1 MEKPHKKLDLWNLG
15 MQLVTDVYS
24 VSKKFPAKESYGLVH
39 QLRKA
44 AVSIPSNI
52 AEGAGRQTSKEFIQF
67 LHIAQGSLSEL
78 DTQLEISKRLGF
90 LSQKHWTGLEAM
102 MDRIDK
108 MVSGLIRHKKSPH
121 ALRLTPHEN
130 STNQHT
136 HKGIE

>member
-1 MEKPHKKLDLWNLG
+1 

-24 VSKKFPAKESYGLVH
+24 VTKKFPVKESYGLVN
-39 QLRKA
+39 QTRKA

-90 LSQKHWTGLEAM
+90 LSQKDWAGLEAM

-121 ALRLTPHEN
+121 ALRLTPHEK
-130 STNQHT
+130 TNIQPT